1 MSNLKNGHVALLNVG
16 VFTKLREWP
25 LITGGGGGGL
35 QHGRG
40 CQSEVLPPRKGGA
53 QKRGGHNN
61 FLGSFNT
68 GAQSFGHNDWG
79 AQKVSTLDGRG
90 ARKVLHIP
98 GTL

>member
-1 MSNLKNGHVALLNVG
+1 MATNY
-16 VFTKLREWP
+16 W
-25 LITGGGGGGL
+25 GGGGGGQ
-35 QHGRG
+35 QHERG

-79 AQKVSTLDGRG
+79 AQKVSTLDGRE
-90 ARKVLHIP
+90 REKFYIYPVPCDLSNL
-98 GTL
+98 TNMSYQKYKYM